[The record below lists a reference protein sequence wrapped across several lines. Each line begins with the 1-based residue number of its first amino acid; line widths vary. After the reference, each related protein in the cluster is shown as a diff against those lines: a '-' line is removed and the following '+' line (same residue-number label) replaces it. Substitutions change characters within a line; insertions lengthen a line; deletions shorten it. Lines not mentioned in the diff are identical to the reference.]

1 MKDSHFQDQTLTPTV
16 KKKRKRRVKEF
27 VESPVTANSSA
38 PMTGDTGNI
47 SKTGVNSPCM
57 KENRSSVVNLTV
69 THKRSQIS
77 EKGRVERKGKEKV
90 KDKVKQK
97 DKHREEWRAA
107 TSQISNSSVDVSS
120 FLLGLD
126 ELLPDIEVE
135 TKPSEGLPSLIFFF
149 RVRFGIMRNMWKHAI
164 IPIYII

>member
-1 MKDSHFQDQTLTPTV
+1 MKGSNFQDQTLTPTV

-27 VESPVTANSSA
+27 VESPVTANPTVSKA
-38 PMTGDTGNI
+38 ETDTVNI
-47 SKTGVNSPCM
+47 SKTGVSSPCM

-69 THKRSQIS
+69 TPKRSQIS

-90 KDKVKQK
+90 KEKLKQK

-135 TKPSEGLPSLIFFF
+135 TKPSEGLPCLIFFF
-149 RVRFGIMRNMWKHAI
+149 HIRFGIMRNM
-164 IPIYII
+164 